1 MADFYLDHDV
11 KQQIAEE
18 LIARGH
24 TAVTA
29 VSQSLDSASDPAVL
43 SAAVRQARIIITC
56 NNKDFRMLHD
66 AWLRW
71 QVVPQHFGIIVIKQ
85 DWTVSDTAERIDGF
99 VAAHP
104 SLQNQWWEWKSSA
117 GWVQFEPRM

>member
-1 MADFYLDHDV
+1 MANFYLDHDV
-11 KQQIAEE
+11 KQQIAEA
-18 LIARGH
+18 LSARGH

-43 SAAVRQARIIITC
+43 HAAVRQARVVITC

-71 QVVPQHFGIIVIKQ
+71 QVSPQHFGIIVIRQ
-85 DWTVSDTAERIDGF
+85 DWTVADAAERINAF
-99 VAAHP
+99 VRAH
-104 SLQNQWWEWKSSA
+104 SRLQNQWWEWKPSA
-117 GWVQFEPRM
+117 GWVRFEPKI